1 MGKET
6 KNAQQTRI
14 YLFGAPRFEKR
25 GQPAPVDTRKA
36 TALLAYLLLGETGSY
51 AGYTRDRL
59 AALFYPE
66 SDQTSARGALRR
78 TLSALR
84 KAMGSDCLLTQGERV
99 ELRVD
104 CLWVDVMEF
113 REGLNKIHSHAHS
126 PSQLCRECLSILE
139 RCAALSEAEFLEG
152 FSLRDSP
159 EFDDWQI
166 YQAEALRQERAAVL
180 DKLSLGLAA
189 LGDSDN
195 AMRYAR
201 RWLALDPLHED
212 AHRRIMRLYSWKGQR
227 SAALRQYRECVRI
240 LEQELGVAPLE
251 ETNQLYQELL
261 ENKVSAPPALVD
273 LQTGAETTIVDMP
286 ASHRSAQVGL
296 IERTGRDKLYPLV
309 GRTPELQT
317 LLEAYNTYSKKGF
330 LFALEGEAGIGKSRL
345 AHEFLHQVRM
355 QGAEVMQARCY
366 EGQSGLA
373 YAPFS
378 DSLNAI
384 LASENVLE
392 RLVEISP
399 GTLSLV
405 AQLAPTLFDYFP
417 NLPPIPSPETP
428 GVQVRF
434 YDSVRQAISTIL
446 TSSPKA
452 GSPGVLFLDDLH
464 WADQASLSLLDYMV
478 RRLEGIFL
486 LVAWRS
492 DLTPHDHLLR
502 NLLAQTQRDGRAA
515 SLHLESLNRQDL
527 IEILKALPSSMP
539 EDFPEHLYRETE
551 GNPFFLVEY
560 LDVIL
565 QNRLEKTEE
574 AWEMPAGVRYLLQ
587 SRLDSAGELGKQI
600 LSAAAVV
607 GRSFDFGILNEV
619 SGRSEDETVK
629 GLEILLERG
638 LVEEQAAALKPESLQ
653 SGSHLVY
660 DFSHEK
666 LRSQAYNQTSQA
678 RKRLLHQR
686 AAEVFARRARRRG
699 EAALLAAN
707 HYRFAGRL
715 LKAGEWFKK
724 AGEHARSVFA
734 NQEAITHFRNALAC
748 GCPDTP
754 GLQETIGDLQFLS
767 GRYQEALESYRSA
780 AAQCPAG
787 RLPLVE
793 HKMGL
798 VYDQRGEWDLAECH
812 YKNALQYME
821 EEESGEGASG
831 RMVTYATEKSII
843 FADWSRTN
851 YRQGKIEQAKGLASQ
866 AQRLAEAS
874 RSLPALAQAYNNLGI
889 LARASG
895 DLSAADQHLN
905 RSLEISYALEDPA
918 RQAASMNNLARLYAD
933 KGQLD
938 EAIRLTGEALEICR
952 QRGDRHREAALHNN
966 MADLYHSSGQEEAA
980 MQHLIQSVT
989 ILADIGGEPLEEPQP
1004 EIWKLSEW

>member
-25 GQPAPVDTRKA
+25 GLPAPVDTRKA

-84 KAMGSDCLLTQGERV
+84 KAVGSDCLLTQGERV
-99 ELRVD
+99 ELKMD
-104 CLWVDVMEF
+104 CLWVDVVDF
-113 REGLNKIHSHAHS
+113 REELKKIHSHPHS
-126 PSQLCRECLSILE
+126 PGQVCRDCLPILE
-139 RCAALSEAEFLEG
+139 RCAVLSEAGFLAG

-166 YQAEALRQERAAVL
+166 YQAEALRLERAAVL

-189 LGDSDN
+189 LGDFDN
-195 AMRYAR
+195 ALLYAR

-212 AHRRIMRLYSWKGQR
+212 AHRRLMRLYSWKGQR
-227 SAALRQYRECVRI
+227 SAALRQYRGCVRV

-261 ENKVSAPPALVD
+261 ENQVGLPPALVD
-273 LQTGAETTIVDMP
+273 SKTGAETSITNLSSKRPSAEVD
-286 ASHRSAQVGL
+286 HKKW
-296 IERTGRDKLYPLV
+296 TGRGNLYPLV
-309 GRTPELQT
+309 GRKSELQT
-317 LLEAYNTYSKKGF
+317 LLETYYTYGKKGF

-345 AHEFLHQVRM
+345 AYELLQQVRLKGV
-355 QGAEVMQARCY
+355 QVMQTRCY
-366 EGQSGLA
+366 EGQPDLA

-384 LASENVLE
+384 LANGSALE
-392 RLVEISP
+392 RMMEISP
-399 GTLSLV
+399 GTLSLA
-405 AQLAPTLFDYFP
+405 AQIAPALLDHFP
-417 NLPPIPSPETP
+417 HLPPPPAPETP

-434 YDSVRQAISTIL
+434 YDSVRQVITAL
-446 TSSPKA
+446 LASPLELDTA
-452 GSPGVLFLDDLH
+452 GVLFLDDLH
-464 WADQASLSLLDYMV
+464 WADQASLSLLHYLA
-478 RRLEGIFL
+478 RRLDGIFL
-486 LVAWRS
+486 LAAWRS

-502 NLLAQTQRDGRAA
+502 HLLAQIERDGKAA
-515 SLHLESLNRQDL
+515 SLHLNRLSRQDL
-527 IEILKALPSSMP
+527 GEILEALPPGVP
-539 EDFPEHLYRETE
+539 EDLSELLYRETD

-560 LDVIL
+560 LDNIL
-565 QNRLEKTEE
+565 YNRLNNAEA
-574 AWEMPAGVRYLLQ
+574 AWEIPAGVRYLLQ
-587 SRLDSAGELGKQI
+587 SRLDSTGELGKQLI
-600 LSAAAVV
+600 SAAAVV
-607 GRSFDFGILNEV
+607 GRSFDFGVLNEV

-629 GLEILLERG
+629 GLEILLEKG
-638 LVEEQAAALKPESLQ
+638 LIVEQTTDHERDTLQ
-653 SGSHLVY
+653 SGSYIVY

-686 AAEVFARRARRRG
+686 AAEVFARRTRRKG
-699 EAALLAAN
+699 EAAVLAAN
-707 HYRFAGRL
+707 HYRSAGQL

-734 NQEAITHFRNALAC
+734 NQEAITHFHNALAC
-748 GCPDTP
+748 GFPEP
-754 GLQETIGDLQFLS
+754 FRLQEAIGDLQYRS
-767 GRYQEALESYRSA
+767 GRYQDALESYRA
-780 AAQCPAG
+780 AAALCPAE

-793 HKMGL
+793 HKLGL

-812 YKNALQYME
+812 YKNALQYTDE
-821 EEESGEGASG
+821 EAGENIAGNPDSL
-831 RMVTYATEKSII
+831 ATEKSII
-843 FADWSRTN
+843 YADWSRST
-851 YRQGKIEQAKGLASQ
+851 YRQGNFEQAKVLASQ
-866 AQRLAEAS
+866 ALHLAQIS

-889 LARASG
+889 LERASG
-895 DLSAADQHLN
+895 DISTAINYLK
-905 RSLEISYALEDPA
+905 RSLEISNTLEDPA
-918 RQAASMNNLARLYAD
+918 RQAASMNNLARVYAD
-933 KGQLD
+933 NGHLE
-938 EAIRLTGEALEICR
+938 EAIRLTGDALKICR

-980 MQHLIQSVT
+980 MLHLIQSVT
-989 ILADIGGEPLEEPQP
+989 ILADIGGEPLKEPQP
-1004 EIWKLSEW
+1004 EIWKLVEW